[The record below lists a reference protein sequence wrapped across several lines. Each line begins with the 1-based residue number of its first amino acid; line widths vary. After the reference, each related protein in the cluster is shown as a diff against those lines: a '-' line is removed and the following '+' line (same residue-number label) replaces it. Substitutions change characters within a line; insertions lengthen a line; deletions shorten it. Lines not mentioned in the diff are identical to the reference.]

1 MHPDSFSFSFVGS
14 ASPVISP
21 DLPALVVNTGDPV
34 VLHCSG
40 ESKVEW
46 KSRKSTFSS
55 HNSSMLSIPKATY
68 RDTGTYKCAYVNS
81 SDKGIASVHLFV
93 RGNRVS
99 LFLHMLAEQPP
110 FREHCHF
117 TGLLLW
123 VCVCLGEQYRLLLG
137 QWLTHKLVSPH
148 MIGLVAE
155 ALV

>member
-1 MHPDSFSFSFVGS
+1 
-14 ASPVISP
+14 
-21 DLPALVVNTGDPV
+21 
-34 VLHCSG
+34 
-40 ESKVEW
+40 
-46 KSRKSTFSS
+46 
-55 HNSSMLSIPKATY
+55 MLSIPKATY

-137 QWLTHKLVSPH
+137 QWLTHKHVSPH